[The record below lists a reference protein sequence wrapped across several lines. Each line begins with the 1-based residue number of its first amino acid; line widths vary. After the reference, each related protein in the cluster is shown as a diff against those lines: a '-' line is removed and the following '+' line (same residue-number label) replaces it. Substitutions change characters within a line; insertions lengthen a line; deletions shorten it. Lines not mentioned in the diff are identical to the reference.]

1 MPTQLTGSRFATLT
15 FGHVVRSARRLPSVF
30 FICSAFGALPAC
42 STKAGDVPVSS
53 SNAGNA
59 GDGSG
64 LGAANGGEAAA
75 NGGSGNGAG
84 DGSGAGAGTSSGT
97 AGGVGYGGPPP
108 SASSLRKV
116 KNVLTG
122 LAPTDTELA
131 MGSTQAGLKG
141 LIATWM
147 SAPEF
152 QDKLLF
158 FFQNTFQ
165 QSQLATLDFE
175 FQLRKRPGAFDLSY
189 AIFGD
194 DAYPK
199 MYQNIK
205 ESFAR
210 TAIAFVSA
218 GRPMSDLL
226 TTDEFMM
233 TTALKSLYMQIEAPY
248 DIHTMNWKFN
258 HGKRPALSETL
269 DPSSPNYMTFG
280 YDVPTTSTGKKFSG
294 TCAGDTTK
302 VSTCPGNTLLFQMLL
317 GSMPRDSTNNGSCGD
332 AGCMEHAI
340 KPYFTAQDLS
350 DWQMV
355 KIVNGTPIMPWDLLK
370 LRASGGTLNS
380 KIPRVSF
387 FSTPAFFAVWN
398 TNDSNQHRVTA
409 NQALLGSIGQG
420 YTSAEAAIPLPP
432 TTTAVD
438 GEHAVGGGTGTCFV
452 CHKSLDPMRQFWGNS
467 FDYNDKQ
474 FSGTSN
480 GPASFGFLNVSGNGK
495 TLADFGNFLKQVT
508 DEQVT
513 GNVISRFALE
523 MTQKLC
529 FFANSSKCEEDDP
542 EMRRIAKAFEDSTFK
557 FDVLVQELFSSPL
570 VTNAVSTQTAEKNG
584 ATISILRRD
593 QFCQALSNRLGI
605 KDICDIQLP
614 TPTGVTSAINRLA
627 GALPADAFSRGVAA
641 PVTPSDPTLFFRAAS
656 ELLCEAVAVK
666 VVDSGASAKFTS
678 TNVATAVEG
687 LVSTVMGVAPSD
699 PQHAA
704 AVTVLTAHF
713 NDAKTSG
720 ATATNAM
727 RSTFSAA
734 CQSAPSLALG
744 I

>member
-1 MPTQLTGSRFATLT
+1 MAGS
-15 FGHVVRSARRLPSVF
+15 
-30 FICSAFGALPAC
+30 
-42 STKAGDVPVSS
+42 
-53 SNAGNA
+53 
-59 GDGSG
+59 
-64 LGAANGGEAAA
+64 
-75 NGGSGNGAG
+75 
-84 DGSGAGAGTSSGT
+84 

-108 SASSLRKV
+108 TASALRKV

-122 LAPTDTELA
+122 LAPSDAELA
-131 MGSTQAGLKG
+131 MGSTQAGLKS
-141 LIATWM
+141 LITTWM
-147 SAPEF
+147 STPEF
-152 QDKLLF
+152 QDKLLL

-226 TTDEFMM
+226 TTDSFMM

-269 DPSSPNYMTFG
+269 DPNSPNYMTFG
-280 YDVPTTSTGKKFSG
+280 YEAPTTSTGKKFSG
-294 TCAGDTTK
+294 TCAGDASK

-317 GSMPRDSTNNGSCGD
+317 GSMPRDSTNNGFCGD
-332 AGCMEHAI
+332 AGCFEHAI

-355 KIVNGTPIMPWDLLK
+355 KIVDGTPIMPWDLLK

-409 NQALLGSIGQG
+409 NQALLGAIGQG
-420 YTSAEAAIPLPP
+420 YTNAEAAIPLPP

-438 GEHAVGGGTGTCFV
+438 GEHAVGGGTGTCYA

-474 FSGTSN
+474 FAGTSN

-495 TLADFGNFLKQVT
+495 TLVDFGGFLKQVT

-529 FFANSSKCEEDDP
+529 FFANSSKCEETDP
-542 EMRRIAKAFEDSTFK
+542 EMRRIAKAFEDSSFK

-570 VTNAVSTQTAEKNG
+570 VTNAASTQTAEKNG
-584 ATISILRRD
+584 ATISIMRRD
-593 QFCQALSNRLGI
+593 QFCQSLSNRLGV
-605 KDICDIQLP
+605 KDICDIQTP
-614 TPTGVTSAINRLA
+614 TPTGVTSAMNRLA

-641 PVTPSDPTLFFRAAS
+641 PVTPSDPSLFFRAAS

-666 VVDSGASAKFTS
+666 VVDSGASAKFMS
-678 TNVATAVEG
+678 SNVATAVEG
-687 LVSTVMGVAPSD
+687 LVSTIMGVPPSD

-713 NDAKTSG
+713 NDAKTGG

>member
-1 MPTQLTGSRFATLT
+1 MMK
-15 FGHVVRSARRLPSVF
+15 RSSVALF
-30 FICSAFGALPAC
+30 SIVLALPAL
-42 STKAGDVPVSS
+42 VSC
-53 SNAGNA
+53 GNA
-59 GDGSG
+59 GRHTSATNNAGSG
-64 LGAANGGEAAA
+64 PSDPGDQPGNGGL
-75 NGGSGNGAG
+75 GSGNGSTGGASPG
-84 DGSGAGAGTSSGT
+84 DGYTGGAENGGA
-97 AGGVGYGGPPP
+97 VGFGGPPP
-108 SASSLRKV
+108 SESAIRKV

-122 LAPTDTELA
+122 LGPTDAEFAAGKTA
-131 MGSTQAGLKG
+131 SGLKT

-147 SAPEF
+147 GTPEF
-152 QDKLLF
+152 QDKMIL

-165 QSQLATLDFE
+165 QSQLAVLDFE
-175 FQLRKRPGAFDLSY
+175 FQLRKRPGAFDLAY
-189 AIFGD
+189 DIFGD
-194 DAYPK
+194 NAYPTLFK
-199 MYQNIK
+199 NMK

-210 TAIAFVSA
+210 TAIEFVSK

-258 HGKRPALSETL
+258 HGTRPPLSETL
-269 DPSSPNYMTFG
+269 DPNSPNYMTFG
-280 YDVPTTSTGKKFSG
+280 YEAPTTSTGRKFSG
-294 TCAGDTTK
+294 TCAGDSTK
-302 VSTCPGNTLLFQMLL
+302 ISTCPGNTLLFQMLV
-317 GSMPRDSTNNGSCGD
+317 GSMPRDTNNNAMCTSN

-340 KPYFTAQDLS
+340 KPYFTAEDLS

-355 KIVNGTPIMPWDLLK
+355 KIVNGTPLMPYDLPG

-409 NQALLGSIGQG
+409 NQALLGSIGLG
-420 YTSAEAAIPLPP
+420 YTSATSAIVLPP
-432 TTTAVD
+432 TATAID
-438 GEHAVGGGTGTCFV
+438 GEHATDGSACYG

-474 FSGTSN
+474 FTGKSAGA
-480 GPASFGFLNVSGNGK
+480 ASFGYGNVSGNGK
-495 TLADFGNFLKQVT
+495 TLADFGGFLKQVT

-529 FFANSSKCEEDDP
+529 FFANSTQCEETDP
-542 EMRRIAKAFEDSTFK
+542 EMRRIAQAFEGSSFK
-557 FDVLVQELFSSPL
+557 FDVLVGDLFSSAL
-570 VTNAVSTQTAEKNG
+570 VTNAEPTKTNQENG
-584 ATISILRRD
+584 ATVSILRRD
-593 QFCQALSNRLGI
+593 QFCQALANRLAVP
-605 KDICDIQLP
+605 DICEIAMP
-614 TPTGVTSAINRLA
+614 TPTGVTSAMNRLA
-627 GALPADAFSRGVAA
+627 GALPADSFSRGVAA
-641 PVTPSDPTLFFRAAS
+641 PVTPSDPSLFFRAAS
-656 ELLCEAVAVK
+656 ELLCEAVAAK
-666 VVDSGASAKFTS
+666 VVDSGANAKFSS
-678 TNVATAVEG
+678 TDPATAVEG
-687 LVSTVMGVAPSD
+687 LVTTLMGVPPAD
-699 PQHAA
+699 PRHQA

-713 NDAKTSG
+713 NDAKTGG